1 MKLCASDGR
10 SFEVKEAETSNS
22 LVLLESLSLP
32 GDPEAK
38 DGDRRVTPRCVNGVY
53 RRYLELRPCR
63 PRLKRLR
70 EVLAEKPLS
79 SRADLKD
86 GGGLTMEYL
95 LDNVQVRKIETG
107 LISGI
112 YPNLLQ

>member
-1 MKLCASDGR
+1 M
-10 SFEVKEAETSNS
+10 KEAETSNS